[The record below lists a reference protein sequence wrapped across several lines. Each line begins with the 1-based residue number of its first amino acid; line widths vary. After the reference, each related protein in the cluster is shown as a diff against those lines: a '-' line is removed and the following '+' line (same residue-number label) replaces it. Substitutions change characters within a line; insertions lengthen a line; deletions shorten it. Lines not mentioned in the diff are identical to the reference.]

1 MQSASSS
8 SIQPATERK
17 VLLMGRENSGK
28 TSMRSIIFANYIARD
43 TKRIGATIGIEHS
56 NMRFVGNLTL
66 NLHDCGGQE
75 GFMKSYLS
83 DQRDSIFTN
92 VSVLIYI
99 FDVASDNPEGDLK
112 YYLKCLEA
120 LGQHSPGSMVFCL
133 IHKMD
138 LVAEEER
145 DKFFDRKKA
154 ELEAASAPQK
164 INCLPTSIWDETLYK
179 AWSDIVYKL
188 IPNITHIEK
197 QLKKFCNISGADEV
211 VLFERETFL
220 FICHC
225 SLKTFKDVH
234 RFENI
239 SNIVKNFKLGC
250 RKASTH
256 FQNMEVRNAN
266 CSVFIDNF
274 TSNTYILVVMSD
286 PSIQATVTLAN
297 IKKASPYFEKYL
309 GSVAK

>member
-1 MQSASSS
+1 
-8 SIQPATERK
+8 
-17 VLLMGRENSGK
+17 MGRENSGK
-28 TSMRSIIFANYIARD
+28 SSMRSIIFANYIARD
-43 TKRIGATIGIEHS
+43 TKRIGATIGIENS

-112 YYLKCLEA
+112 YYQKCLEA
-120 LGQHSPGSMVFCL
+120 LMQHSPGARVFCL

-145 DKFFDRKKA
+145 EKFFERKKQ
-154 ELEAASAPQK
+154 ELVSSSAVPGGV
-164 INCLPTSIWDETLYK
+164 ICLPTSIWDETLYK
-179 AWSDIVYKL
+179 AWSEIVYTL
-188 IPNITHIEK
+188 IPNISHIEK
-197 QLKKFCNISGADEV
+197 QLKKFCGIAGADEV

-225 SLKTFKDVH
+225 NLKNFRDLH

-250 RKASTH
+250 RKASTQ
-256 FQNMEVRNAN
+256 FLNMEVRNSN
-266 CSVFIDNF
+266 CSVFIDTF

-286 PSIQATVTLAN
+286 PSIQSAVTLAN
-297 IKKASPYFEKYL
+297 IRKVSPYFEKYL
-309 GSVAK
+309 GNTK